1 MGAGHHTGFVS
12 GFFRTNGLQ
21 STVGDLGVMFFRE
34 LGKLLGAWPHGP
46 KNKTIRMNICSIW
59 SADLLVCCCDLL
71 VFALFELKICKML
84 IFAVFTAAKI
94 NYVNIVADSQFL
106 SKTFMVGAAGG
117 GECIDI
123 FRDFD
128 VTPS

>member
-1 MGAGHHTGFVS
+1 
-12 GFFRTNGLQ
+12 
-21 STVGDLGVMFFRE
+21 
-34 LGKLLGAWPHGP
+34 
-46 KNKTIRMNICSIW
+46 MNICSIW

-84 IFAVFTAAKI
+84 IFAVLLLQPKKI
-94 NYVNIVADSQFL
+94 YVNIVADSQFL
-106 SKTFMVGAAGG
+106 SKTFVVGAAGG

-123 FRDFD
+123 FQDFD